1 MVIFKLTKSKAGSNL
16 DLKNIPNFKH
26 TIQKLYVYEHRF
38 CILSAERTGKIQVF
52 FFTFYYAYI
61 SMYQQLVEFRHL

>member
-1 MVIFKLTKSKAGSNL
+1 M
-16 DLKNIPNFKH
+16 NI
-26 TIQKLYVYEHRF
+26 EHRF
-38 CILSAERTGKIQVF
+38 CILSAERTGKIQGF

>member
-16 DLKNIPNFKH
+16 DLENYTELQTYYTKYIC
-26 TIQKLYVYEHRF
+26 IYEHRF

-52 FFTFYYAYI
+52 FFHFTMRI
-61 SMYQQLVEFRHL
+61 